1 MSIWVAL
8 LIIFISLYIMSEV
21 VDKYFIKSLDNIAR
35 WLKMPESVAGAT
47 LLAFGTSTPEI
58 STALFSLFLEGANPA
73 TGIGTIVGSAIFQIL
88 VVIGFAAFVRT
99 SQLNWRPIAR
109 DGFFYAASIAMLLWF
124 IQDDKLTFYEAL
136 SFVLFYVFY
145 LFCLFLWTI
154 YVKETD
160 LEDKE
165 KNEIPKSLVS
175 VEKELENAKNPPRKN
190 FWVMFRK
197 TVNYPIDMVLSIIPD
212 VEKHEKWTIPVFL
225 ISLSMIGYACFWLVI
240 AAEQFASIMGIP
252 PAIVALTIL
261 AGGTSIPEMI
271 SSAIVSR
278 QGRGDMAIANAI
290 GSNIFDILMSLGL
303 PVLIYI
309 IIKGGSLDNLGGGE
323 IASSVFLLFCSLI
336 LVIVLLAILRF
347 RATRLFGGFLMCLYV
362 IYVTGT
368 YLGWFSAA

>member
-1 MSIWVAL
+1 MSIWLSL

-21 VDKYFIKSLDNIAR
+21 VDKHFIKSLDNIAR

-109 DGFFYAASIAMLLWF
+109 DSFFYAISIAMLLWF

-136 SFVLFYVFY
+136 SFVGFYVFY

-154 YVKETD
+154 YVKEENLDASSQDT
-160 LEDKE
+160 
-165 KNEIPKSLVS
+165 EIPQPMLNIEKGL
-175 VEKELENAKNPPRKN
+175 EKEEKKPRKN
-190 FWVMFRK
+190 AFVILRK
-197 TVNYPIDMVLSIIPD
+197 TINYPIDLVLGILPD
-212 VEKHEKWTIPVFL
+212 VEKHQKWTIPVFL
-225 ISLSMIGYACFWLVI
+225 ISLSIIGYSCYWMVI
-240 AAEQFASIMGIP
+240 AAEQFASILGIP

-271 SSAIVSR
+271 SSAIVSK

-290 GSNIFDILMSLGL
+290 GSNIFDILMSLGF

-309 IIKGGSLDNLGGGE
+309 LIKGDSLTNLGGSQ
-323 IASSVFLLFCSLI
+323 ISSSVILLFFSLI
-336 LVIVLLAILRF
+336 LVIGLLIVLRF
-347 RATRLFGGFLMCLYV
+347 KATRLFGCFLMALYV
-362 IYVTGT
+362 VYVAGA
-368 YLGWFSAA
+368 YLSWF